1 MGRHTCPLIWRL
13 KESFQKAKIVLY
25 LDVKSYDCAL
35 TAKALLIFL
44 QAYYLIYILLH
55 LVSEASF
62 FDVVNS
68 NQRVSNFSGQI
79 FRF

>member
-1 MGRHTCPLIWRL
+1 MCRHTSPLIWL
-13 KESFQKAKIVLY
+13 VEESFQKAKIGLY
-25 LDVKSYDCAL
+25 LDVKSCDCAL
-35 TAKALLIFL
+35 TAKALLTSL

-68 NQRVSNFSGQI
+68 NQRVSNFSG
-79 FRF
+79 